1 MEWKKGITKE
11 TREKREGNYSDLE
24 RLSMI
29 RSDVAVMCGKG
40 TERKTRRDEATSE
53 RASRRKGASV
63 SVICAKKRGKLVEHE
78 HQRMLAGGQ
87 RITLNL

>member
-29 RSDVAVMCGKG
+29 RSDVADMCGKRG
-40 TERKTRRDEATSE
+40 NRKKDETRRDEAASE
-53 RASRRKGASV
+53 QA
-63 SVICAKKRGKLVEHE
+63 
-78 HQRMLAGGQ
+78 QRCE
-87 RITLNL
+87 R

>member
-29 RSDVAVMCGKG
+29 RSDVAVTCGKRG
-40 TERKTRRDEATSE
+40 TERKTRGDEAASE
-53 RASRRKGASV
+53 RASRRKAASV
-63 SVICAKKRGKLVEHE
+63 SVICAKEAREASG
-78 HQRMLAGGQ
+78 
-87 RITLNL
+87 T